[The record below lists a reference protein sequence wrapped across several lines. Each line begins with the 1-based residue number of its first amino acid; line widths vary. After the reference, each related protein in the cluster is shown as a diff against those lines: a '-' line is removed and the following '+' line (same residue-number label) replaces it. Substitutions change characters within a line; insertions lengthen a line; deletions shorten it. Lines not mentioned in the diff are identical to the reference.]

1 MKVWTLVAGEMPL
14 LLLGNSFS
22 SFSRVFIEKMLLAIY
37 ETAGL
42 PCVLYLLR
50 AIGDVDHIMIM
61 KMVVHHP
68 VKLKK
73 KSKTFVSQF
82 SRRNHSSTSIRRCCL
97 DERIF
102 HNLINL
108 LYIDSRWWERK
119 KRHFWQVTRLFSRSY
134 FRHSNAHD
142 GPLYLDH
149 LFVVHYCVF
158 SSINKLNRI

>member
-1 MKVWTLVAGEMPL
+1 
-14 LLLGNSFS
+14 
-22 SFSRVFIEKMLLAIY
+22 MLPAIY

-42 PCVLYLLR
+42 PCVLHLLH

-73 KSKTFVSQF
+73 KPKTFVSQF

-108 LYIDSRWWERK
+108 LYIELYVTHVGERERK
-119 KRHFWQVTRLFSRSY
+119 GISDK
-134 FRHSNAHD
+134 
-142 GPLYLDH
+142 
-149 LFVVHYCVF
+149 
-158 SSINKLNRI
+158 